1 MKSEMIKVDS
11 EEIEIPSKINM
22 TVKPGDRMRKLSS
35 SSEDSD

>member
-1 MKSEMIKVDS
+1 MIKVES

-22 TVKPGDRMRKLSS
+22 TVKPSDKMRKVSS